1 MSSLYKIFFKNIK
14 KNPNTIFIYDLKE
27 NFNGAACLKKINFL
41 RKFIRKNKIN
51 TIGLKYKNSSDW
63 IFWYLA
69 ADSLDKKI
77 IIIKNSTTNKD
88 LNKIKVNYQI
98 EYIAGQIPKNLKIN
112 QKTIIKNKIKNI
124 RSDIL
129 FTSGTLNLPK
139 GVIISEKAYL
149 HVAKILIQKL
159 KQRNFHIELLSMPFD
174 HSFGIVRLRCCILA
188 GTKMLV
194 TDGLKRFPE
203 IFKFSQEN
211 KLSGLSLVPSG
222 LALIKLLLK
231 NKVNLFNR
239 NLKYFEIGSSNI
251 NNEQR
256 LWLKKNFTKTE
267 IIHHYGMT
275 EASRSFL
282 ISRGVKDN
290 LKKNTNKIGKI
301 IPECKYKIDKTSN
314 ELLLKGRNLCDGYF
328 DQENN
333 KDKFFDG
340 WFRTGDIVKK
350 KKNELYLV
358 GRVDN
363 QFNIGGNKVQAEM
376 IENIVESID
385 HVKKCICFVRPDE
398 IYGNS
403 IALKIEKKSTANKKN
418 ILKKLEK
425 KMSKLSD
432 YHNPKKI
439 IFEKILLTKNG
450 KKIRIPQQK
459 FI

>member
-1 MSSLYKIFFKNIK
+1 
-14 KNPNTIFIYDLKE
+14 
-27 NFNGAACLKKINFL
+27 
-41 RKFIRKNKIN
+41 
-51 TIGLKYKNSSDW
+51 
-63 IFWYLA
+63 
-69 ADSLDKKI
+69 
-77 IIIKNSTTNKD
+77 
-88 LNKIKVNYQI
+88 
-98 EYIAGQIPKNLKIN
+98 
-112 QKTIIKNKIKNI
+112 
-124 RSDIL
+124 
-129 FTSGTLNLPK
+129 
-139 GVIISEKAYL
+139 
-149 HVAKILIQKL
+149 
-159 KQRNFHIELLSMPFD
+159 MPFD

-256 LWLKKNFTKTE
+256 LWLKKKFYKTE

-290 LKKNTNKIGKI
+290 LKNTNKIGKI

-350 KKNELYLV
+350 NELYLV

-363 QFNIGGNKVQAEM
+363 QFNIEE
-376 IENIVESID
+376 I
-385 HVKKCICFVRPDE
+385 KCR
-398 IYGNS
+398 
-403 IALKIEKKSTANKKN
+403 
-418 ILKKLEK
+418 
-425 KMSKLSD
+425 
-432 YHNPKKI
+432 
-439 IFEKILLTKNG
+439 
-450 KKIRIPQQK
+450 QK
-459 FI
+459 

>member
-1 MSSLYKIFFKNIK
+1 MSSLYKIFLKNIK
-14 KNPNTIFIYDLKE
+14 KKPDTIFIYDLKK

-63 IFWYLA
+63 VFWYLA

-77 IIIKNSTTNKD
+77 IVIKNSTTNKD
-88 LNKIKVNYQI
+88 LNKIK
-98 EYIAGQIPKNLKIN
+98 
-112 QKTIIKNKIKNI
+112 NI
-124 RSDIL
+124 RNDIL

-159 KQRNFHIELLSMPFD
+159 KQRNYHIELLSMPFD

-188 GTKMLV
+188 GTKMLI

-231 NKVNLFNR
+231 NKVNLFNK

-256 LWLKKNFTKTE
+256 LWLKKNFPKTE

-282 ISRGVKDN
+282 ISRGTKDN

-301 IPECKYKIDKTSN
+301 IPECKYKIDKTNN
-314 ELLLKGRNLCDGYF
+314 ELLLKGKNLCDGYF
-328 DQENN
+328 DQKNN
-333 KDKFFDG
+333 KDKFIDG

-350 KKNELYLV
+350 KKNQLYLV

-403 IALKIEKKSTANKKN
+403 IALKIEKKSTVNKKN

-425 KMSKLSD
+425 KMRKLSD
-432 YHNPKKI
+432 YYNPKKI